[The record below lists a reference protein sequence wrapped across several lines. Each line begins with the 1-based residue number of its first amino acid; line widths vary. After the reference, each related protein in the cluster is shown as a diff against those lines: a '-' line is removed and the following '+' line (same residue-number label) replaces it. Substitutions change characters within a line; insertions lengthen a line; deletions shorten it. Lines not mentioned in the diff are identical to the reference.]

1 MGYTKE
7 YADKNRELINEK
19 RRNKYSSARRKEEYN
34 EKRCAILEKGRSDRA
49 QCPLCGLD
57 FRRLYIPKH
66 IATRHKK
73 NTEPVCHP
81 IKMTTQPQ
89 PPLAESQ

>member
-7 YADKNRELINEK
+7 YADKNRESINEK
-19 RRNKYSSARRKEEYN
+19 RRMKYSSELRKEEY
-34 EKRCAILEKGRSDRA
+34 KKQRCAVLEKGRSDRA
-49 QCPLCGLD
+49 ECPLCGLE

-73 NTEPVCHP
+73 TDSVCHP
-81 IKMTTQPQ
+81 IKTTT
-89 PPLAESQ
+89 PLLSATVES

>member
-7 YADKNRELINEK
+7 YADKNRESINEK
-19 RRNKYSSARRKEEYN
+19 RRMKYSSELRKEEYN
-34 EKRCAILEKGRSDRA
+34 KQRCAILEKGRSDRA
-49 QCPLCGLD
+49 ECPLCGLE

-81 IKMTTQPQ
+81 IKMTTPF
-89 PPLAESQ
+89 PPATVESQ

>member
-7 YADKNRELINEK
+7 YAEKNRETINEK
-19 RRNKYSSARRKEEYN
+19 RRNKYSSERRKEEYN
-34 EKRCAILEKGRSDRA
+34 EKRCAILEQGRSDRA
-49 QCPLCGLD
+49 ECPLCGLD

-73 NTEPVCHP
+73 KTEPVCHP
-81 IKMTTQPQ
+81 IKMTT
-89 PPLAESQ
+89 PLLPETVESQ